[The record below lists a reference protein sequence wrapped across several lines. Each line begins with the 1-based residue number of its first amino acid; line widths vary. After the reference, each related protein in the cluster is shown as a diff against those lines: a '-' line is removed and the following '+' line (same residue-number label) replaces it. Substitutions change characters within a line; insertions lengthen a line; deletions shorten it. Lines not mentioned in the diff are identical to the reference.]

1 MRFVSTRKNSPAV
14 SASDAILRG
23 LAPDGGLYIPESFP
37 SLDLSKAPDYRD
49 LPALAHFILAP
60 FFEGDELEDEL
71 EAMCRD
77 AFNFPA
83 PLHYHNSRESV
94 LELFWGPTA
103 AFKDFGA
110 RFLAV
115 TMEHLLKKR
124 NDHLTILV
132 ATSGDTGGAVASAFH
147 KREGIEV
154 KVLFPEGKVSAR
166 QQKQLTV
173 LQENITSYAVKGTF
187 DDCQKMVKDAFMDE
201 SVSQKYHLS
210 SANSINLGRLLPQM
224 VYAFSSSMEVF
235 SKTGIKPVAII
246 PSGNVGNSCASY
258 WARTIGAPIHSI
270 SLALNRNRTIID
282 YLVTKEYEKRPSIA
296 TLANAMDVGDPSNM
310 ERLFALYASHDEFAV
325 HVSAM
330 SVSDELIRKTIGE
343 VFEETGYTICPH
355 TATGEYLRK
364 NGEYD
369 RPTIVYSTA
378 HPAKFE
384 TIVEPVIGQEVPVPP
399 QLQELL
405 DKEQHYST
413 IEPDYHLLFS

>member
-1 MRFVSTRKNSPAV
+1 MRYVSTRGTSPAV
-14 SASDAILRG
+14 TASEAILRG

-37 SLDLSKAPDYRD
+37 SLDMSRAPSYKE
-49 LPALAHFILAP
+49 LPALASFVLAP
-60 FFEGDELEDEL
+60 FFEGDELAGEL
-71 EAMCRD
+71 EEMCRD
-77 AFNFPA
+77 AFSFPA

-124 NDHLTILV
+124 GENLTILV

-147 KREGIEV
+147 KREGLSV

-173 LQENITSYAVKGTF
+173 LQDNITSYAVKGTF
-187 DDCQKMVKDAFMDE
+187 DDCQKMVKDAFMDAE
-201 SVSQKYHLS
+201 VAEKYHLS

-224 VYAFSSSMEVF
+224 VYAFSSSMEVY
-235 SKTGIKPVAII
+235 SNTGIKPVAII
-246 PSGNVGNSCASY
+246 PSGNVGNSCASF
-258 WARTIGAPIHSI
+258 WAKTIGAPIHSI

-282 YLVTKEYEKRPSIA
+282 YLVKKEYEKRPSIA

-310 ERLFALYASHDEFAV
+310 ERLFALYPTYEQFAI

-330 SVSDELIRKTIGE
+330 SVSDELIREMIGK
-343 VFEETGYTICPH
+343 VFEQTGYTVCPH
-355 TATGEYLRK
+355 TATGEYMRRS
-364 NGEYD
+364 GEYD
-369 RPTIVYSTA
+369 RPTIVYATA

-384 TIVEPVIGQEVPVPP
+384 TIVEPVIGEAIPVPP

-405 DKEQHYST
+405 DKKQHYTT
-413 IEPDYHLLFS
+413 IDPDYHLLFS